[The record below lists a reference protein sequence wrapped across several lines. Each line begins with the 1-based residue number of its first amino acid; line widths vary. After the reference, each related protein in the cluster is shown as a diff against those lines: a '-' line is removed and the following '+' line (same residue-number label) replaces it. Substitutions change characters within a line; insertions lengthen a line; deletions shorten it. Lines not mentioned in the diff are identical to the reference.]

1 MLVLSNTV
9 PGLGLTAGIFFSVSL
24 LKCLLPVTHWNIN
37 PTVPCKKK
45 TRLMSFYVLDQANVK
60 WLTCS
65 PSPKGICDILLCIL
79 FDSCSD
85 GKHIHTRYSVE
96 KQTIESIAS
105 KSQLLFFEC
114 LF

>member
-1 MLVLSNTV
+1 
-9 PGLGLTAGIFFSVSL
+9 
-24 LKCLLPVTHWNIN
+24 
-37 PTVPCKKK
+37 
-45 TRLMSFYVLDQANVK
+45 MSFYVLDQANVK

-114 LF
+114 LFWATDSSFTKFKQKMNKLFKI